1 MRKWREDPH
10 KGMDDIEK
18 EIDEAFD
25 IDIPIDEPIYPLNIV
40 CRLLDMHTWT
50 VNEIVKMRLVHP
62 KKVGKRK
69 KLFSY
74 KDIKRLKYVK
84 YLIEKRGVNI
94 QGVKVIFEIK
104 KEI

>member
-1 MRKWREDPH
+1 MRSWR
-10 KGMDDIEK
+10 KKIEK
-18 EIDEAFD
+18 EIEKQFD
-25 IDIPIDEPIYPLNIV
+25 IEIPLDEPIYPLNIV
-40 CRLLDMHTWT
+40 CKILKMHSWT

-74 KDIKRLKYVK
+74 RNIQRLRYIK
-84 YLIEKRGVNI
+84 YLMEDKGVNI
-94 QGVKVIFEIK
+94 KGIKVIFEME